1 VKTVLSFACLCGILF
16 AQNKIFI
23 PMDGSQTDHLRAY
36 GIAYR
41 TLARGVNVDWLLN
54 WEGGSFMCDQNKAT
68 AAECDSLGVLYRI
81 ISASE
86 AATIVS
92 RMDETNANPVLLEK
106 APRVAVYI
114 PPYEE
119 PWDDAV
125 SLALEY
131 AGIPYDRVW
140 DREVLAGQLRKY
152 DWLHLHHEDFT
163 GQHGK
168 FYGSYRDADWYR
180 QQVEVNEAIAKEL
193 GYASVPEEKKAVAR
207 AIREYVTGGGF
218 LFAMCSGPI
227 TLDIALA
234 AEGVDITDAVYD
246 GDPPD
251 PDFQSR
257 LDFGKAMALK
267 DAQLIT
273 SPYIYEH
280 SDVDVT
286 REASLRGENT
296 YFSLFEFSAK
306 FDPVP
311 TMLTQD
317 HTGVVKEFMGQD
329 TGFRKD
335 KLKSGVVIM
344 GQVEGTEEAKYIY
357 GAYGKGFFS
366 FLGGHD
372 PEDYQHMVGDPPT
385 DLRLFRNSPGYR
397 LILNN
402 VLFPAAKREKLK
414 TSLPLR
420 WAFSLAAG
428 PRYTTS
434 SGRESDA
441 ISWETS
447 ATGLVGFSSGLM
459 LGLGLGFSLFD
470 TRSGDIP
477 SGGLGEGY
485 LGNAFNERLAFL
497 WSPPDDT
504 DSRAFLPR
512 LTAELILFNL
522 HYRYEERGVGG
533 FRASPYAW
541 HSSLV
546 FQLSA
551 GVVIARLLQFDISAA
566 AGPGAPGVHPGE
578 SIGYPANPWSL
589 AISGRF
595 WFMRGSW

>member
-1 VKTVLSFACLCGILF
+1 
-16 AQNKIFI
+16 
-23 PMDGSQTDHLRAY
+23 MDASQTDHLRAY
-36 GIAYR
+36 GVAYR
-41 TLARGVNVDWLLN
+41 TLARGVNVEWLLN
-54 WEGGSFMCDQNKAT
+54 WEGGSFMCDYNTAT
-68 AAECDSLGVLYRI
+68 AAECDSLGVFYRV

-86 AATIVS
+86 AAAILA
-92 RMDETNANPVLLEK
+92 RMEETNANPVLLEK

-140 DREVLAGQLRKY
+140 DREVLSGGLKKY

-163 GQHGK
+163 GQYGK
-168 FYGSYRDADWYR
+168 FYGSYRDTDWYR
-180 QQVEVNEAIAKEL
+180 KQVEINEAMAKDL
-193 GYASVPEEKKAVAR
+193 GYPSVPEEKKAVAR

-234 AEGVDITDAVYD
+234 AEGVDITEAVYD

-267 DAQLIT
+267 DAQLIA

-280 SDVDVT
+280 SDADVT

-335 KLKSGVVIM
+335 KLKSGVVVM

-414 TSLPLR
+414 TSIPLR

-428 PRYTTS
+428 PRYTTA

-441 ISWETS
+441 ISWE
-447 ATGLVGFSSGLM
+447 ANAAGLVGFSSGLM
-459 LGLGLGFSLFD
+459 LGLGLGFSMFD
-470 TRSGDIP
+470 SRSGDIP

-485 LGNAFNERLAFL
+485 LGNAFSERLILL
-497 WSPPDDT
+497 WSRPAGPGHIPFPPV
-504 DSRAFLPR
+504 FK
-512 LTAELILFNL
+512 AELMLFNL
-522 HYRYEERGVGG
+522 RYRYEERGIGG

-541 HSSLV
+541 HSCPVL
-546 FQLSA
+546 QLSA
-551 GVVIARLLQFDISAA
+551 GALLARFLRVDLSAA
-566 AGPGAPGVHPGE
+566 VGSAAPGVHPGE
-578 SIGYPANPWSL
+578 TIGYPAYPWSVAL
-589 AISGRF
+589 STGLF
-595 WFMRGSW
+595 LQKGK

>member
-1 VKTVLSFACLCGILF
+1 VKTALSFVCLCGVLF
-16 AQNKIFI
+16 SQNKIFI

-36 GIAYR
+36 GVAYR

-522 HYRYEERGVGG
+522 RYRYEERGVGG

-541 HSSLV
+541 HNCPV

>member
-1 VKTVLSFACLCGILF
+1 MRALLLIPWGCGLIL
-16 AQNKIFI
+16 AQEKILI
-23 PMDGSQTDHLRAY
+23 PMDASQTDHLRAY
-36 GIAYR
+36 GVAYR
-41 TLARGVNVDWLLN
+41 TLARGVTVEWLLN
-54 WEGGSFMCDQNKAT
+54 WEGGSFMCDHNKAT
-68 AAECDSLGVLYRI
+68 AAECDSLGVLYRV
-81 ISASE
+81 ISPSE
-86 AATIVS
+86 ASSIHARI
-92 RMDETNANPVLLEK
+92 EEANANAVLLEK

-131 AGIPYDRVW
+131 AGIPYDRIW
-140 DREVLAGQLRKY
+140 DREVLSGQLRKY

-163 GQHGK
+163 GQYGK
-168 FYGSYRDADWYR
+168 FYGSYRNAPWYL
-180 QQVEVNEAIAKEL
+180 QQVEINEAIAKEL
-193 GYASVPEEKKAVAR
+193 GYPNVPEEKKAVAR
-207 AIREYVTGGGF
+207 AIREYVSGGGF

-227 TLDIALA
+227 TMDIALA
-234 AEGVDITDAVYD
+234 AEGIDITEEVYD

-257 LDFGKAMALK
+257 LDFTKAMALK
-267 DAQLIT
+267 DARLIT

-335 KLKSGVVIM
+335 NLKPEVVIM

-385 DLRLFRNSPGYR
+385 DLRLHRNSPGYR

-414 TSLPLR
+414 TSAPGWGFALVG
-420 WAFSLAAG
+420 G
-428 PRYTTS
+428 PRYTTAA
-434 SGRESDA
+434 GHESPGL
-441 ISWETS
+441 SWEIS
-447 ATGLVGFSSGLM
+447 ALGLM
-459 LGLGLGFSLFD
+459 GISAGLTSGLGFGLSWFD
-470 TRSGDIP
+470 SRSGDLP
-477 SGGLGEGY
+477 NGGCGEGY
-485 LGNAFNERLAFL
+485 LGKGFNGRLTLIWDPMAERI
-497 WSPPDDT
+497 SQT
-504 DSRAFLPR
+504 IRPR
-512 LTAELILFNL
+512 LTAEAILFGI
-522 HYRYEERGVGG
+522 HYRYEERGAGG
-533 FRASPYAW
+533 TRVSPYTW
-541 HSSLV
+541 RVLPV
-546 FQLSA
+546 IQMSA
-551 GVVIARLLQFDISAA
+551 GATLGPHLQIDLSVATGAA
-566 AGPGAPGVHPGE
+566 APGVHPGE
-578 SIGYPANPWSL
+578 TIGYPAYPWSFAL
-589 AISGRF
+589 TSRLWSQKRA
-595 WFMRGSW
+595 

>member
-1 VKTVLSFACLCGILF
+1 MRKCEISAGKFILSSLIILEVKRGLWVAFFCGVLA
-16 AQNKIFI
+16 AQNKILI
-23 PMDGSQTDHLRAY
+23 PMDASQTDHLRAY

-41 TLARGVNVDWLLN
+41 TLARGVNVEWLLN
-54 WEGGSFMCDQNKAT
+54 WEGGSFMCEYNEAT

-86 AATIVS
+86 AASIIAQ
-92 RMDETNANPVLLEK
+92 MDETNANPVLLEK

-140 DREVLAGQLRKY
+140 DREVLSGGLRKY

-163 GQHGK
+163 GQYGK
-168 FYGSYRDADWYR
+168 FYGSYRDAEWYR
-180 QQVEVNEAIAKEL
+180 RQVEVNEAIAREL
-193 GYASVPEEKKAVAR
+193 GYPSVPEEKKAVAR
-207 AIREYVTGGGF
+207 AIRDYVAGGGF
-218 LFAMCSGPI
+218 LFAMCSAPI

-234 AEGVDITDAVYD
+234 SEGVDITDAVYD

-257 LDFGKAMALK
+257 LDFGKSMALK

-280 SDVDVT
+280 SDVDIT
-286 REASLRGENT
+286 REASARGPDT

-317 HTGVVKEFMGQD
+317 HTGLIKEFLGQD
-329 TGFRKD
+329 TGFRKS
-335 KLKSGVVIM
+335 KLKPGVIIL

-385 DLRLFRNSPGYR
+385 DLRLYKNSPGYR

-414 TSLPLR
+414 TSLP
-420 WAFSLAAG
+420 
-428 PRYTTS
+428 T
-434 SGRESDA
+434 
-441 ISWETS
+441 
-447 ATGLVGFSSGLM
+447 
-459 LGLGLGFSLFD
+459 GLGL
-470 TRSGDIP
+470 
-477 SGGLGEGY
+477 
-485 LGNAFNERLAFL
+485 A
-497 WSPPDDT
+497 
-504 DSRAFLPR
+504 SR
-512 LTAELILFNL
+512 
-522 HYRYEERGVGG
+522 Y
-533 FRASPYAW
+533 
-541 HSSLV
+541 
-546 FQLSA
+546 
-551 GVVIARLLQFDISAA
+551 
-566 AGPGAPGVHPGE
+566 
-578 SIGYPANPWSL
+578 
-589 AISGRF
+589 
-595 WFMRGSW
+595 GSR

>member
-1 VKTVLSFACLCGILF
+1 MKTVLSLACLCGVLF

-54 WEGGSFMCDQNKAT
+54 WEGGSFMCDQNSAT

-81 ISASE
+81 ISAAD
-86 AATIVS
+86 AAAIVAQ
-92 RMDETNANPVLLEK
+92 MDETNANPVLLEK

-114 PPYEE
+114 PLYEE

-131 AGIPYDRVW
+131 AGIPYDRIW
-140 DREVLAGQLRKY
+140 DREVLSGQLRKY

-163 GQHGK
+163 GQYGK

-180 QQVEVNEAIAKEL
+180 RQVKVNEAIAKEL
-193 GYASVPEEKKAVAR
+193 GYASVPEEKKAVAM
-207 AIREYVTGGGF
+207 AIREYVAGGGF

-251 PDFQSR
+251 SDFQSR
-257 LDFGKAMALK
+257 LDFNKTMALK
-267 DAQLIT
+267 DAQLVT

-329 TGFRKD
+329 TGFKKD
-335 KLKSGVVIM
+335 KLKNSVVVM

-385 DLRLFRNSPGYR
+385 DLRLFKNSPGYR

-414 TSLPLR
+414 TYLPSG
-420 WAFSLAAG
+420 WGFALAGG
-428 PRYTTS
+428 PRYTTAA
-434 SGRESDA
+434 GREA
-441 ISWETS
+441 PGFSWEIN
-447 ATGLVGFSSGLM
+447 ALGLVKISAGFM
-459 LGLGLGFSLFD
+459 AGLGLGFSRFD
-470 TRSGDIP
+470 SRSGDLS
-477 SGGLGEGY
+477 SGGCGEGY
-485 LGNAFNERLAFL
+485 LGNAFNERFVFL
-497 WSPPDDT
+497 WSLIRET

-522 HYRYEERGVGG
+522 YYRYEERGVGG
-533 FRASPYAW
+533 FRTSPYAW
-541 HSSLV
+541 HSTPV

-551 GVVIARLLQFDISAA
+551 GVLFARLLQIDLSAA
-566 AGPGAPGVHPGE
+566 TGPGAPGLSPGE
-578 SIGYPANPWSL
+578 SIGYPANPWSC
-589 AISGRF
+589 AISGRL
-595 WFMRGSW
+595 WLAGGPW

>member
-1 VKTVLSFACLCGILF
+1 
-16 AQNKIFI
+16 
-23 PMDGSQTDHLRAY
+23 MDGSQTDHLRAY
-36 GIAYR
+36 GVAYR

-54 WEGGSFMCDQNKAT
+54 WEGGSFMCDQNNLT
-68 AAECDSLGVLYRI
+68 AADCDSLGVLYRV

-86 AATIVS
+86 AASIIA
-92 RMDETNANPVLLEK
+92 RMEETNANPVLLEK
-106 APRVAVYI
+106 APRIAVYI

-131 AGIPYDRVW
+131 AGIPYDRIW
-140 DREVLAGQLRKY
+140 DREVLSGALKKY

-163 GQHGK
+163 GQYGK
-168 FYGSYRDADWYR
+168 FYGSYRDADWYKK
-180 QQVEVNEAIAKEL
+180 QVKVNEAIAREL
-193 GYASVPEEKKAVAR
+193 GYTSVPEEKKAVAR
-207 AIREYVTGGGF
+207 AIREYVSGGGF

-257 LDFGKAMALK
+257 LDFGKAMALR
-267 DAQLIT
+267 DAQLTT

-286 REASLRGENT
+286 QEASLRGKNT

-329 TGFRKD
+329 TGFRRD

-420 WAFSLAAG
+420 PAFVLAIG
-428 PRYTTS
+428 PRYTPA

-441 ISWETS
+441 LSWE
-447 ATGLVGFSSGLM
+447 AGAAGLVGFPSGLM
-459 LGLGLGFSLFD
+459 LGLGAGFSMFD
-470 TRSGDIP
+470 SRSASLL
-477 SGGLGEGY
+477 SGACGEGY
-485 LGNAFNERLAFL
+485 RGKAFNERFILL
-497 WSPPDDT
+497 WSPLFGH
-504 DSRAFLPR
+504 DSSILLPV
-512 LTAELILFNL
+512 LSAELILFNL
-522 HYRYEERGVGG
+522 HYRYEERGIGG

-541 HSSLV
+541 HNCPVL
-546 FQLSA
+546 QMSA
-551 GVVIARLLQFDISAA
+551 GVLIARLLQVEISAA
-566 AGPGAPGVHPGE
+566 SGPGAPGVHPGE
-578 SIGYPANPWSL
+578 TIGYPANPWSVAL
-589 AISGRF
+589 SARLF
-595 WFMRGSW
+595 LQKRA